1 MELVAVDS
9 EGVAGII
16 INNQSAVEDAGF
28 STPFTIDNR
37 NSTVYYTESGKVF
50 GTPLRSRQDIWV
62 SELHLQEIPA
72 QLQETFQIL
81 ELQTTLFF
89 RKFYVLQFSPT

>member
-16 INNQSAVEDAGF
+16 RNNQSAVEEAGF

-37 NSTVYYTESGKVF
+37 NSTVYYIESGMVF
-50 GTPLRSRQDIWV
+50 KMPLRNPQFV
-62 SELHLQEIPA
+62 SVSAL
-72 QLQETFQIL
+72 
-81 ELQTTLFF
+81 
-89 RKFYVLQFSPT
+89 